1 MSAPPITIPGTEV
14 HQLHSDIVGDDYEIY
29 VVPPPP
35 IFATGPVPVVYVTD
49 GNLLIPSAA
58 GAVRVLVPIGDIPPV
73 MLVGIGYPVGG
84 DVIAMQ
90 RAATRDLSPI
100 YSERI
105 AANARSTF
113 GIKDVEMGG
122 SAQYLE
128 FITQELHP
136 WLKERYAVTDDRTIA
151 GPSRGGWF
159 GAWTLFHHPEAFD
172 RYIIG
177 SPPFHHSHSPE
188 PWEADYA
195 ASHSD
200 LKATVFLAAGG
211 AEDVPG
217 PHMSEQWAAAISGED
232 FAAGA
237 KRLGDRLASRK
248 YPGLRLRTEI
258 FPGETHFSLMTGP
271 LFPRGL
277 RYVFAE
283 A

>member
-14 HQLHSDIVGDDYEIY
+14 HTLHSDIVGDDYEIS
-29 VVPPPP
+29 VIPPPP
-35 IFATGPVPVVYVTD
+35 GFASGPVPVVYVTD
-49 GNLLIPSAA
+49 ANLLIASAA
-58 GAVRVLVPIGDIPPV
+58 GAVRLLVPVGDIPPV
-73 MLVGIGYPVGG
+73 MLVGIGYPVGN
-84 DVIAMQ
+84 DMVAMH
-90 RAATRDLSPI
+90 RAALRDLSPI
-100 YSERI
+100 YSERL
-105 AANARSTF
+105 AANALSTF
-113 GIKDVEMGG
+113 GIKDQEMGG
-122 SAQYLE
+122 AGQYLA

-159 GAWTLFHHPEAFD
+159 GAWALFHHPDAFTG
-172 RYIIG
+172 YIIG
-177 SPPFHHSHSPE
+177 SPPFHQSHSPE

-200 LKATVFLAAGG
+200 LKATVFLTAGG
-211 AEDVPG
+211 AEEIPG
-217 PHMSEQWAAAISGED
+217 PHTSREVAAALSGED

-248 YPGLRLRTEI
+248 YPSLRLRTEI
-258 FPGETHFSLMTGP
+258 FPGETHFSLISGP

>member
-14 HQLHSDIVGDDYEIY
+14 HTLHSDIVGDDYEIY

-58 GAVRVLVPIGDIPPV
+58 GAVRLLIPTGDIPPV
-73 MLVGIGYPVGG
+73 MLVGVGYPVDG

-90 RAATRDLSPI
+90 RAGTRDLVPI
-100 YSERI
+100 HSEWV
-105 AANARSTF
+105 AADAFSKF
-113 GIKDVEMGG
+113 GIEDLEMGG
-122 SAQYLE
+122 SARYLE

-136 WLKERYAVTDDRTIA
+136 WLKERYAVTDDKTIA
-151 GPSRGGWF
+151 GSSRGGWF
-159 GAWTLFHHPEAFD
+159 GAWTLFHHPDAFT

-177 SPPFHHSHSPE
+177 SPPGREGESPE

-195 ASHSD
+195 AAHSD
-200 LKATVFLAAGG
+200 LDATVFLAAGG
-211 AEDVPG
+211 AEHIPG
-217 PHMSEQWAAAISGED
+217 PYASEQWAATFKEAD

-248 YPGLRLRTEI
+248 YPSLRLRTEI